1 MSEAEPTALA
11 VRGVYSAY
19 YSEMGGAGAA
29 PEFQRRPKRLNLSPD
44 HRLRASQGGQ

>member
-19 YSEMGGAGAA
+19 YSEMGGSGRGAGISETA
-29 PEFQRRPKRLNLSPD
+29 
-44 HRLRASQGGQ
+44 